1 VLGRGEVVRLLNCT
15 DEQYRA
21 LVATALF
28 TGMGISELLGQT
40 RAAARAGLEDS
51 DWPPLRF
58 HDLRHTFASHLIVDL
73 GLDVAQS
80 AGSSATPRSP
90 RR

>member
-58 HDLRHTFASHLIVDL
+58 HDC
-73 GLDVAQS
+73 
-80 AGSSATPRSP
+80 ATPSP
-90 RR
+90 AT